1 MRILNISSGV
11 AVLLVTLAFGH
22 LLHHF
27 FVGASH
33 QDIQSPAFGAG
44 LAFAVLVGI
53 FSFIGGCLLL
63 RRNR

>member
-22 LLHHF
+22 LLHHHF
-27 FVGASH
+27 IDASREA
-33 QDIQSPAFGAG
+33 IQSPAFWAG
-44 LAFAVLVGI
+44 WAVAVVVGI